1 MKSQAEAVKEWLLG
15 YRKEEEELDDLI
27 ERIRELRGRATSIKA
42 QEITDMPKGP
52 GPDDPM
58 CDYVIRLEALE
69 GSMERRLR
77 EHERDRKAIVSLVR
91 KIRRDEEKEVICC
104 KYLYGMDWSDI
115 RERLYKSQEGYY
127 KKPETY
133 ERRMYRAHERAL
145 EWMGRHW
152 EKK

>member
-27 ERIRELRGRATSIKA
+27 EKIRELRGRVTSIKA

-52 GPDDPM
+52 APDDPM

-69 GSMERRLR
+69 GNMARRLR
-77 EHERDRKAIVSLVR
+77 EHELNREALVGIVR
-91 KIRRDEEKEVICC
+91 NIRGDEERKVICY
-104 KYLYGMDWSDI
+104 KYLYGMDWADI
-115 RERLYKSQEGYY
+115 RKKMYKEAGMVKAESCD
-127 KKPETY
+127 
-133 ERRMYRAHERAL
+133 RRMYRAHERGL